1 VAADDGPFELVVA
14 GPAARAIADIA
25 DRRGA
30 TRGRRLWNLLGRAV
44 DGPLA
49 GPLLD
54 AVPHVDTFWFAW
66 AAFRP
71 DSAVIE

>member
-1 VAADDGPFELVVA
+1 
-14 GPAARAIADIA
+14 
-25 DRRGA
+25 
-30 TRGRRLWNLLGRAV
+30 LLE
-44 DGPLA
+44 
-49 GPLLD
+49 